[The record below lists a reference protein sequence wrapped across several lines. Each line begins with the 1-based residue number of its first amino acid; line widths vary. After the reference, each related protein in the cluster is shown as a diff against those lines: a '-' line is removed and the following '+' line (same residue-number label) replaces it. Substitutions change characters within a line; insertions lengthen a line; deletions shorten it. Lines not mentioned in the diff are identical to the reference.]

1 MNPQTPDVYLDMRP
15 SCMIDPEHPQADR
28 GMQPRRHVFR
38 VCVMALMRDSHKR
51 SMQTCMNVSSKCRI
65 IRTMKN

>member
-28 GMQPRRHVFR
+28 GMQRRHAFR
-38 VCVMALMRDSHKR
+38 VCVMRDSHKR
-51 SMQTCMNVSSKCRI
+51 SMQTCTDASGICRI
-65 IRTMKN
+65 I

>member
-15 SCMIDPEHPQADR
+15 SCIIDPEHPQPVAQADR
-28 GMQPRRHVFR
+28 GMQPRWNAFR

-51 SMQTCMNVSSKCRI
+51 NMHGFQQ
-65 IRTMKN
+65 